1 MKIEIKY
8 TGNILN
14 LPSRVADLAPTV
26 SKEDLQTII
35 CLFGY
40 NEYFSSFENAIPL
53 IAEKLTISCE
63 DVKSSLAFW
72 AKAGVISVDGLGEFE
87 SKMITDTASNGMPSY
102 TGAQIEAYVAK
113 NKRIGELFKE
123 CQSLLGKSFN
133 KHDYDNVINLKEYY
147 KFSSAYILL
156 LLAHCVDIGKT
167 NWAYVRKLAN
177 EFYDN
182 GIDTY
187 KKLETHFAD
196 RKNEMSL
203 EFKIRKLF
211 GIGEREFI
219 KTERAVFEKWI
230 ENKYEF
236 ELIQLAY
243 EITIEKTGKSSP
255 RYANKI
261 LENWI
266 SSGINT
272 ANDAREAQEKYKSKQ
287 KQETF
292 DADDFF
298 EAALKRSYSD
308 MEDDD

>member
-8 TGNILN
+8 TGSILN

-26 SKEDLQTII
+26 NKEDLQVII

-40 NEYFSSFENAIPL
+40 SEYFSNFENAIPL

-63 DVKSSLAFW
+63 DVKSALAFW
-72 AKAGVISVDGLGEFE
+72 TKAGVISVDSLGEFE
-87 SKMITDTASNGMPSY
+87 SKMVTEVGSNSTPSY
-102 TGAQIEAYVAK
+102 TGAQIEAYIAK

-123 CQSLLGKSFN
+123 CQSLLGKTFN

-167 NWAYVRKLAN
+167 NWAYIRKLAN

-196 RKNEMSL
+196 RKDEKSL

-219 KTERAVFEKWI
+219 KTEKAVFDKWI
-230 ENKYEF
+230 ENKFDF
-236 ELIQLAY
+236 ELLKLAY

-261 LENWI
+261 IENWI
-266 SSGINT
+266 SNGIKT
-272 ANDAREAQEKYKSKQ
+272 AEEAKEAQEKYRSRQ
-287 KQETF
+287 KVETF

-308 MEDDD
+308 EDDD

>member
-8 TGNILN
+8 TGSILN

-26 SKEDLQTII
+26 SKEDLQVII

-40 NEYFSSFENAIPL
+40 SEYFSAFESAISL

-72 AKAGVISVDGLGEFE
+72 AKAGVISADNLGDFE
-87 SKMITDTASNGMPSY
+87 ANMITDASSGNPTY
-102 TGAQIEAYVAK
+102 TGAQIEAYIAN
-113 NKRIGELFKE
+113 NKRMGELFKE
-123 CQSLLGKSFN
+123 CQSVLGKDFN
-133 KHDYDNVINLKEYY
+133 THDYNNVINLKQYY

-167 NWAYVRKLAN
+167 NWAYIRKLAS

-187 KKLETHFAD
+187 KKLDKHFAN
-196 RKNEMSL
+196 RKNEKSL
-203 EFKIRKLF
+203 EYKIRKLF

-219 KTERAVFEKWI
+219 KTERTVFDKWI
-230 ENKYEF
+230 ENNIDF
-236 ELIQLAY
+236 GLIELAY

-255 RYANKI
+255 RYADKI
-261 LENWI
+261 IENWM
-266 SSGINT
+266 SSGIKT
-272 ANDAREAQEKYKSKQ
+272 VEEAREAQEKYKSKQ
-287 KQETF
+287 KNETF

-308 MEDDD
+308 TEDDD

>member
-8 TGNILN
+8 TGSILN

-26 SKEDLQTII
+26 SKEDLQVII

-40 NEYFSSFENAIPL
+40 SEYFASFENAIPL

-63 DVKSSLAFW
+63 DVKNSLVFW
-72 AKAGVISVDGLGEFE
+72 AKAGVISADDLGDFE
-87 SKMITDTASNGMPSY
+87 SKMVTEVSSGNPTY
-102 TGAQIEAYVAK
+102 TGAQIEAYIAN
-113 NKRIGELFKE
+113 NKRMGELFKE
-123 CQSLLGKSFN
+123 CQSVLGKDFN
-133 KHDYDNVINLKEYY
+133 THDYNNVINLKQYY

-167 NWAYVRKLAN
+167 NWAYIRKLAS

-187 KKLETHFAD
+187 KKLDKHFAN
-196 RKNEMSL
+196 RKNEKSL
-203 EFKIRKLF
+203 EFKIRRLF

-219 KTERAVFEKWI
+219 KTERAVFDKWI
-230 ENKYEF
+230 ENNIDF
-236 ELIQLAY
+236 GLIELAY

-255 RYANKI
+255 RYADKI
-261 LENWI
+261 IENWM
-266 SSGINT
+266 SSGIKT
-272 ANDAREAQEKYKSKQ
+272 VEEAKEAQEKFKSKQ
-287 KQETF
+287 RAETF

-308 MEDDD
+308 TEDDD